1 MVLAT
6 VACAR
11 RRSAGVV
18 EGNGSGWSYGRVE
31 RVFGGAI
38 DGYELGEAMGVLG
51 WLGREAGE
59 GNFRGAARSSAS
71 GEKKRKA
78 GQPRSGSTEG
88 SG

>member
-1 MVLAT
+1 M
-6 VACAR
+6 
-11 RRSAGVV
+11 
-18 EGNGSGWSYGRVE
+18 GWSYGRVE

-51 WLGREAGE
+51 WLRREAGE

-78 GQPRSGSTEG
+78 RQPRSGSTEG